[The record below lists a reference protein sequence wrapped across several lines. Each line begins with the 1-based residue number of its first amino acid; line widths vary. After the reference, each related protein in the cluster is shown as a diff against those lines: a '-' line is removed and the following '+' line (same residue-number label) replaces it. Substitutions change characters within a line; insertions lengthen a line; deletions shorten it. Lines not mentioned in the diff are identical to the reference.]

1 MREILNKLNIHES
14 LALTGSLK
22 ICLLDNVV
30 KVFDCIE
37 TIRWMEDQGEVVQSK
52 IDLRKSQFSDINK
65 SQDFEGELLFKTFDD
80 TSTGEWY
87 REEQLG
93 CNYMFLQFANI
104 REHDDLEKQLSSLNT
119 ITALQ
124 VVFNV
129 PQHSIASIYN
139 KVAKGYFAIEA
150 TYSDIDELAVFKDQS
165 LGGEE
170 AFIEVVIKSGFRF
183 RYPLDVA
190 VPKQLTK

>member
-22 ICLLDNVV
+22 SCLLDNVI
-30 KVFDCIE
+30 KVFDCVE
-37 TIRWMEDQGEVVQSK
+37 NIRWMEDQGEVVQSK
-52 IDLRKSQFSDINK
+52 IDLRKSQFSDIHK
-65 SQDFEGELLFKTFDD
+65 SQDFEGELLFKTFGGA
-80 TSTGEWY
+80 SIGEWY

-93 CNYMFLQFANI
+93 CNYMFLQFTNI
-104 REHDDLEKQLSSLNT
+104 RENEDLEKQLSWLKT

-129 PQHSIASIYN
+129 PQHSIPSIYN
-139 KVAKGYFAIEA
+139 KVAKGYFEIEA
-150 TYSDIDELAVFKDQS
+150 KYPDIDELAVFKHQS
-165 LGGEE
+165 LGGE
-170 AFIEVVIKSGFRF
+170 AFIEVVIKSGLRF
-183 RYPLDVA
+183 RYSLDVA